1 MHEEQ
6 ILSSLELTWPVP
18 MWPTRTYACTHP
30 HPHTAGLE
38 SSEEVVVHIH
48 MQLRRRASL
57 SLPASSFTLHTSSYC
72 VRNAGTSIANSDG
85 EYEGYR
91 ASRPLVDA
99 GTPPPLLLLL
109 LLLECRSTPA
119 GDTSLLVTVVVLPLH
134 VAAAVRIA
142 AACPAPPRC
151 AHTARAFRT
160 IITALNEPP
169 SRASI

>member
-1 MHEEQ
+1 M
-6 ILSSLELTWPVP
+6 
-18 MWPTRTYACTHP
+18 
-30 HPHTAGLE
+30 
-38 SSEEVVVHIH
+38 HIH
-48 MQLRRRASL
+48 MQLRHRASL

-91 ASRPLVDA
+91 ASRPPVDA
-99 GTPPPLLLLL
+99 GTPPPLLLLLLLL

-119 GDTSLLVTVVVLPLH
+119 GDTSLLVTAVVAVLPLH

-151 AHTARAFRT
+151 AHTARALRT